1 MTALGA
7 EASPYIDWGVASL
20 ALPGERTSGDLHVV
34 HAIDGGVLVA
44 VMDGLGHG
52 EEAAAAARRAA
63 ETLRRHG
70 TESVIGLVR
79 RCHQALVGTRGVVM
93 SLASFRATDDTVSWI
108 GIGNVE
114 GILLRADQR
123 IVPPYENIVL
133 RGGVVGYDLPPLRA
147 AVLSIASGDTL
158 VFATDGIRAGFL
170 TGLKLTDSPQPL
182 ADQILAEHAKRTDDG
197 LVLVARYRRE

>member
-1 MTALGA
+1 MTALSA

-34 HAIDGGVLVA
+34 QSFEGGVLVA

-52 EEAAAAARRAA
+52 EEAAAAARGAA
-63 ETLRRHG
+63 DTLRRYG
-70 TESVIGLVR
+70 TESVISLVR
-79 RCHQALVGTRGVVM
+79 RCHLALVGTRGVVM
-93 SLASFRATDDTVSWI
+93 SVASFRVSDDTLSWI

-114 GILLRADQR
+114 GILLRADQQ

-147 AVLSIASGDTL
+147 AVMSIAPGDTL

-170 TGLKLTDSPQPL
+170 TGLKLTDQPQAL
-182 ADQILAEHAKRTDDG
+182 ADQVLADHAKRTDDG